1 VPSPSPSPSRSLG
14 LFCMAAAV
22 LCFVTT
28 GACDHLDCHRGPFL
42 VVVVVVDDP
51 QAMDSYL
58 CTYSSE
64 SATWSKRV
72 SPGFIRCAERMPS
85 VCGECTLFWVCI
97 VRQCSSMICNQDK
110 SLGWNSQ
117 LDACVVSQECSQP
130 RRVVHWELPP
140 YVVITSSTFG
150 SGRILV
156 ILLGGYKPESL
167 SSRGCSLL
175 TPSLGQLN
183 DLMWLALRI
192 ALVSFS
198 SGQTMSSTQF
208 MSRPAR

>member
-1 VPSPSPSPSRSLG
+1 MPSPSPSPSRSLG

-72 SPGFIRCAERMPS
+72 SPGFIRCTERMPS

-117 LDACVVSQECSQP
+117 LDACVVSQECSPLKHGYGKVHAYPVSGTYPIRIRAGYGQDTYP
-130 RRVVHWELPP
+130 RR
-140 YVVITSSTFG
+140 I
-150 SGRILV
+150 R
-156 ILLGGYKPESL
+156 
-167 SSRGCSLL
+167 
-175 TPSLGQLN
+175 
-183 DLMWLALRI
+183 
-192 ALVSFS
+192 VSQFS
-198 SGQTMSSTQF
+198 W
-208 MSRPAR
+208 A